1 MKSIRLSLIA
11 ASLLVAVSGVSLAQ
25 NAAPADPAA
34 RMHGHKMHMHGA
46 EHRAKHLAEL
56 QSKLK
61 LSGQQDSAWQ
71 SFVQSMQGPAE
82 HPMRPDRAAFEKMT
96 TPERLDW
103 MQKMQQNHAAHLQ
116 KHAEAT
122 RVFYAQLTAE
132 QKTIFDAQSLGHM
145 GKMRGGMPG
154 MKHAPEPRH

>member
-25 NAAPADPAA
+25 NAAPADPPAHA
-34 RMHGHKMHMHGA
+34 HGHKMRMHGA
-46 EHRAKHLAEL
+46 EHRTKHLAEL
-56 QSKLK
+56 QSKLQ
-61 LSGQQDSAWQ
+61 LSSQQDSAWQ
-71 SFVQSMQGPAE
+71 SFAQSMQGPADTT
-82 HPMRPDRAAFEKMT
+82 MRPDRAAFAKMT

-122 RVFYAQLTAE
+122 RLFYGQLTPE
-132 QKTIFDAQSLGHM
+132 QKTIFDAQSLAHM
-145 GKMRGGMPG
+145 GKMRGGMKP
-154 MKHAPEPRH
+154 HPEPRH